1 MSSAIDRA
9 TAWAATALRLG
20 AGKRASA
27 IGPRPERPIEI
38 YEFEACPFCRK
49 VREAA
54 TTLDLPVLVRP
65 CPRGGPRW
73 RKRVRELGGRE
84 QFPFMVD
91 PNTDTAMYESGDIV
105 EYLFARYGDRSASWL
120 ARSNLGVASGS
131 LASSLRINRGRFYRP
146 ARAPELPLELWGC
159 EGSPDC
165 KLVREILCELEL
177 VHLQR
182 NVGEGSRATQEL
194 VERSGAD
201 RIPWLHDPN
210 NGESATGTDAIATYL
225 ERTYA
230 EQPQPVA

>member
-1 MSSAIDRA
+1 MSGAIDRA
-9 TAWAATALRLG
+9 TAWAATALRFG
-20 AGKRASA
+20 AGRRASA

-54 TTLDLPVLVRP
+54 TMLDLPVLVRP

-73 RKRVRELGGRE
+73 RARVRELGGRT

-91 PNTDTAMYESGDIV
+91 PNRDAAMYESSDIV
-105 EYLFARYGDRSASWL
+105 EYLFTHYGDRSAPWL
-120 ARSNLGVASGS
+120 VKSHVGVPTGS
-131 LASSLRINRGRFYRP
+131 LASSLRMNRGRFYRP
-146 ARAPELPLELWGC
+146 ARQPELPLELWGC

-165 KLVREILCELEL
+165 KIVREVLCELEL

-182 NVGEGSRATQEL
+182 NVGEGSQARAEL
-194 VERSGAD
+194 VARSGSD

-210 NGESATGTDAIATYL
+210 DDASITGSEAIVLHL

-230 EQPQPVA
+230 EQPLLG

>member
-1 MSSAIDRA
+1 MSTAIDRA

-20 AGKRASA
+20 AGRRASA
-27 IGPRPERPIEI
+27 IGPRPEQPIEL

-73 RKRVRELGGRE
+73 RERARQLGGRS

-91 PNTDTAMYESGDIV
+91 PNTDTSMYESSDIV
-105 EYLFARYGDRSASWL
+105 AYLFAHYGDRSAPWL
-120 ARSNLGVASGS
+120 ARSNLGVATGS
-131 LASSLRINRGRFYRP
+131 LASSLRLHRGRFYRP
-146 ARAPELPLELWGC
+146 AREPELPLELWGC

-165 KLVREILCELEL
+165 KMVREILCELEL

-182 NVGEGSRATQEL
+182 NVGEGSRATHEL

-210 NGESATGTDAIATYL
+210 TEASVTGSDAIAAYL

-230 EQPQPVA
+230 EQPLPTP